1 MTEQDEKLANKADS
15 YEVKEPKV
23 NKYNLTEEQIE
34 AMASMTPKEKK
45 VFLKPLRKNK

>member
-1 MTEQDEKLANKADS
+1 MTENEEKSAPVLEIKA
-15 YEVKEPKV
+15 PKV

-34 AMASMTPKEKK
+34 AMTSMTPKEKK